1 MAWTEER
8 DRTRMLTFRTSITFA
23 VMAFVV
29 ALAALLIA
37 IQLRSLRWATQEAAS
52 AYMDATSTKVLGR
65 LQGELSTIS
74 SLVHVLATSSSV
86 ADSNERSET
95 GRAIPLFKAALQELP
110 QMDSIYAG
118 FENGAW
124 LQVRRISD
132 LTEEQRERLRAPANA
147 DIAIN
152 LIRPTAGDDL
162 PIRRLFQDK
171 QGNDLDE
178 IDLWKYGYDARKRSW
193 YWATMQADRPYVS
206 EPYLSF
212 RRAGDHR
219 QCAAAR
225 QGAGCARR

>member
-1 MAWTEER
+1 MF
-8 DRTRMLTFRTSITFA
+8 TFRTSITFA
-23 VMAFVV
+23 VMAFIV
-29 ALAALLIA
+29 ALTALLIA
-37 IQLRSLRWATQEAAS
+37 IQLRSLRFATQEAAS

-152 LIRPTAGDDL
+152 LIRPTAGGRSAVAADL
-162 PIRRLFQDK
+162 PGQ
-171 QGNDLDE
+171 
-178 IDLWKYGYDARKRSW
+178 
-193 YWATMQADRPYVS
+193 
-206 EPYLSF
+206 
-212 RRAGDHR
+212 
-219 QCAAAR
+219 AR
-225 QGAGCARR
+225 QRDR